1 MIASVSS
8 HIDTVQ
14 HVRQVHPTP
23 APYLQQLQR
32 FQSECAALQ
41 QLLHTARASSNSVH
55 AAYEHTVGD
64 HQRHS

>member
-1 MIASVSS
+1 MIASVST

-14 HVRQVHPTP
+14 LLRRVPVTA

>member
-1 MIASVSS
+1 MIASVST

-14 HVRQVHPTP
+14 LLRRLPVTP

-41 QLLHTARASSNSVH
+41 QLLHAARASSNSMH
-55 AAYEHTVGD
+55 SAYEDTIGD
-64 HQRHS
+64 HQRHL

>member
-1 MIASVSS
+1 MIASVST

-14 HVRQVHPTP
+14 LVQRAPLTP

-41 QLLHTARASSNSVH
+41 QLLHVARAASNNVH
-55 AAYEHTVGD
+55 NAYEHTIAD
-64 HQRHS
+64 HQRHL